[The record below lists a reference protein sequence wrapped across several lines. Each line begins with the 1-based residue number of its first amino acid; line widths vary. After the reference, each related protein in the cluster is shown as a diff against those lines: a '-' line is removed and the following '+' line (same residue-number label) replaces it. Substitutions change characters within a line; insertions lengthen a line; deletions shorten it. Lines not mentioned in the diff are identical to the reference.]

1 MKEGNKMT
9 KTVNELKSQLEYIK
23 YSKEEEH
30 KYSEGV
36 AQLFDLATSYIFDA
50 EKAYRNGKDAVWTGA
65 IWEAP
70 FIYASDFIPVSYT
83 ELGRLVSSDVV
94 RIAENQFQL
103 PAETCSMVKAA
114 LGEWHLRKGGINRIL
129 GTSGGCEPFNIALE
143 ILKGEGYDVHYI
155 DTTYR
160 SPRCSQGEYEELVK
174 YLMNQIKTSVQWLTG
189 SELDEQRLGAEL
201 KLRNQAMRKIRKIME
216 LRLNAPLYIRS
227 LPTMFMLMGSGHYFG
242 KPEEYMNMLDTLLAE
257 LEKESRKTNNDK
269 YVPLVWS
276 GGRGQEFGVYKS
288 IDDANGS
295 ILGWVIPT
303 PYIRDYNEQLP
314 PLESLARY
322 FLDGQTA
329 GSVGYQIKAV
339 NEQVKKVNAR
349 GIIFYGYVGCSFS
362 GIQRELLRDHFK
374 KNGIPG
380 ITLEGSFQVGP
391 PSGQLLTRVRA
402 FTEMLA

>member
-1 MKEGNKMT
+1 MV
-9 KTVNELKSQLEYIK
+9 KTVTELNSQLEYIE

-36 AQLFDLATSYIFDA
+36 SQLFDLATCYIFDA
-50 EKAYRNGKDAVWTGA
+50 EKAHQNGRNAVWTGA

-70 FIYASDFIPVSYT
+70 FIYACDFIPVSYT
-83 ELGRLVSSDVV
+83 ELGRLGSSDVV
-94 RIAENQFQL
+94 RIAETQFQL

-114 LGEWHLRKGGINRIL
+114 LGEWYLRKGGIKRLL
-129 GTSGGCEPFNIALE
+129 GTSAGCEPFNIALE
-143 ILKGEGYDVHYI
+143 ILKDEGYDVHYI

-160 SPRCSQGEYEELVK
+160 SPRSTQSEYEELVK
-174 YLMNQIKTSVQWLTG
+174 FLMTQIKLAARWLTG
-189 SELDEQRLGAEL
+189 NELDEQKLGIEL
-201 KLRNQAMRKIRKIME
+201 KRRNQAMRKVRKIME
-216 LRLNAPLYIRS
+216 MRLKAPLYMRS

-242 KPEEYMNMLDTLLAE
+242 KPEEYMNMLDTLIAE
-257 LEKESRKTNNDK
+257 LENEVKKPNHDK
-269 YVPLVWS
+269 YVPLVWA

-288 IDDANGS
+288 IDDANGA

-303 PYIRDYNEQLP
+303 PYIRDYNEELP
-314 PLESLARY
+314 PLESFARY

-339 NEQVKKVNAR
+339 NNQVEKVNAK

-374 KNGIPG
+374 KQGVSG

>member
-1 MKEGNKMT
+1 MT
-9 KTVNELKSQLEYIK
+9 SECNSQLEYIK

-30 KYSEGV
+30 KYSEGIS
-36 AQLFDLATSYIFDA
+36 QLFDLATSYIFDA
-50 EKAYRNGKDAVWTGA
+50 EKAYRDGRNVVWTA
-65 IWEAP
+65 LDAP
-70 FIYASDFIPVSYT
+70 FVYACDYIPVAFT
-83 ELGRLVSSDVV
+83 ELGRLVSGDVM
-94 RIAENQFQL
+94 RTAENQFQL
-103 PAETCSMVKAA
+103 PVETCSMVKAT
-114 LGEWHLRKGGINRIL
+114 LGEWYLRKGGINRIL
-129 GTSGGCEPFNIALE
+129 GASGGCEPFNIVLD
-143 ILKGEGYDVHYI
+143 LMKGEGYDVHYI
-155 DTTYR
+155 DAAYR
-160 SPRCSQGEYEELVK
+160 TPGRTHSEYEELVRFAMDQYK
-174 YLMNQIKTSVQWLTG
+174 IAARWLTG
-189 SELDEQRLGAEL
+189 NELDEQKLGIEIRR
-201 KLRNQAMRKIRKIME
+201 RNQVMHKVRRVLE

-257 LEKESRKTNNDK
+257 LETESRKTNTDK

>member
-1 MKEGNKMT
+1 MV
-9 KTVNELKSQLEYIK
+9 KTVTELNSQLEYIK

-30 KYSEGV
+30 KYSDGIS
-36 AQLFDLATSYIFDA
+36 QLFDLATSYIYDA
-50 EKAYRNGKDAVWTGA
+50 EKAHQDGRNAVWTGA

-70 FIYASDFIPVSYT
+70 FIYACDFIPVSYT
-83 ELGRLVSSDVV
+83 ELGRLGSSDVV
-94 RIAENQFQL
+94 RIAENKFQL

-114 LGEWHLRKGGINRIL
+114 LGEWHLRKGGINRLL

-143 ILKGEGYDVHYI
+143 LLKSEGYDTHYI

-160 SPRCSQGEYEELVK
+160 SPRCTQIEYEELVK
-174 YLMNQIKTSVQWLTG
+174 FLMNQIRLAARWLTG
-189 SELDEQRLGAEL
+189 NELDEQKLGHEI
-201 KLRNQAMRKIRKIME
+201 KRRNQAIRKVRKIME
-216 LRLNAPLYIRS
+216 MRLKAPLYMRS

-242 KPEEYMNMLDTLLAE
+242 KPEEYMNMLDALIVE
-257 LEKESRKTNNDK
+257 LENEVRKPNDDA
-269 YVPLVWS
+269 YVPLVWA
-276 GGRGQEFGVYKS
+276 GGRGQEFGVYKA
-288 IDDANGS
+288 IDDANGA

-303 PYIRDYNEQLP
+303 PYIRDYNEDLP
-314 PLESLARY
+314 PLESFARY

-339 NEQVKKVNAR
+339 NNQVEKVNAR

-374 KNGIPG
+374 KQGISG

>member
-1 MKEGNKMT
+1 MV
-9 KTVNELKSQLEYIK
+9 KTVNELNSQLEYIK

-36 AQLFDLATSYIFDA
+36 SQLFDLATSYIFDA
-50 EKAYRNGKDAVWTGA
+50 EKAHQNGRNAVWTAA

-70 FIYASDFIPVSYT
+70 FIYACDFIPVSYT
-83 ELGRLVSSDVV
+83 ELGRLGSSDVV

-114 LGEWHLRKGGINRIL
+114 LGEWHLRKGGINRLL
-129 GTSGGCEPFNIALE
+129 GTSGGCEPFNIAFEL
-143 ILKGEGYDVHYI
+143 LKSEGYDTHNI

-160 SPRCSQGEYEELVK
+160 SPRCTQIEYEELVK
-174 YLMNQIKTSVQWLTG
+174 FLMNQIRLAARWLTG
-189 SELDEQRLGAEL
+189 SELDEQKLGYEI
-201 KLRNQAMRKIRKIME
+201 KRRNQAIRKVRKIME
-216 LRLNAPLYIRS
+216 LRLKAPLYMRS

-242 KPEEYMNMLDTLLAE
+242 KPEEYMKMLDTLIVE
-257 LEKESRKTNNDK
+257 LEKEVKKPNDDE
-269 YVPLVWS
+269 YVPLVWA
-276 GGRGQEFGVYKS
+276 GGRGQEFGVYKA
-288 IDDANGS
+288 IDDANGA

-303 PYIRDYNEQLP
+303 PYIRDYNEDLP
-314 PLESLARY
+314 PLESFARY

-339 NEQVKKVNAR
+339 NNQVEKVNAR

-362 GIQRELLRDHFK
+362 GIQRELLRYHFK
-374 KNGIPG
+374 KQGISG